1 MSKGQLTRQTILEH
15 AAGLA
20 SRIGLEGLSIG
31 KLAEALN
38 LSKSGLFAHFR
49 SKEALQIQVM
59 EHAAERF
66 VETVIK
72 PALKAPRGI
81 PRLRAIFDRWRK
93 WPEANSM
100 AGGCLFVA
108 AATELDDRPGP
119 ARDYL
124 VQQQK
129 DWQETLATI
138 AKTAISEGHFSDD
151 VEPEQ
156 FAFEFYGIMLAYH
169 FSSRLGID
177 PEADLKADR
186 AFKALIAKSQ
196 IH

>member
-1 MSKGQLTRQTILEH
+1 MSKGQATRQSILEH
-15 AAGLA
+15 ATSLA
-20 SRIGLEGLSIG
+20 SRIGLEALSIG

-81 PRLRAIFDRWRK
+81 PRIQAIFERWRK

-100 AGGCLFVA
+100 DGGCLFVA

-138 AKTAISEGHFSDD
+138 ARTAISEGHFSDD
-151 VEPEQ
+151 VDPEQ
-156 FAFEFYGIMLAYH
+156 FAFELYGIMLAYH

-177 PEADLKADR
+177 PAADQKAER
-186 AFKALIAKSQ
+186 AFKALLAKSQ

>member
-1 MSKGQLTRQTILEH
+1 MSKGQATRQSILEH
-15 AAGLA
+15 ATCLA
-20 SRIGLEGLSIG
+20 SRIGLEALSIG
-31 KLAEALN
+31 KLAEALH

-59 EHAAERF
+59 EHASERF

-81 PRLRAIFDRWRK
+81 PRLQAIFERWKK
-93 WPEANSM
+93 WPEACSLS
-100 AGGCLFVA
+100 GGCLFVA
-108 AATELDDRPGP
+108 AATELDDQPGP

-129 DWQETLATI
+129 DWQESLATI

-151 VEPEQ
+151 VDPEQ
-156 FAFEFYGIMLAYH
+156 FAFEFYGIMLVYH
-169 FSSRLGID
+169 FTMRLGID
-177 PEADLKADR
+177 PEANLKADR
-186 AFKALIAKSQ
+186 AFKALITKSQ

>member
-1 MSKGQLTRQTILEH
+1 MSKGQETRQSILKH
-15 AAGLA
+15 ALGLA
-20 SRIGLEGLSIG
+20 SRIGLEALSIG

-59 EHAAERF
+59 EHAADRF

-81 PRLRAIFDRWRK
+81 PRLQAIFDRWRK
-93 WPEANSM
+93 WPALNSM
-100 AGGCLFVA
+100 GGGCVFVA

-138 AKTAISEGHFSDD
+138 ANTAIAEGHFGDFVD
-151 VEPEQ
+151 PKQ
-156 FAFEFYGIMLAYH
+156 FAFELYGIMLAFH
-169 FSSRLGID
+169 FTMRLGID
-177 PEADLKADR
+177 PEAEAKADQ
-186 AFKALIAKSQ
+186 AFRALIAKSQ

>member
-1 MSKGQLTRQTILEH
+1 MSKGQATRQSILEH

-20 SRIGLEGLSIG
+20 SRIGLEALSIG

-81 PRLRAIFDRWRK
+81 PRLQAIFDRWRK
-93 WPEANSM
+93 WPQANSM
-100 AGGCLFVA
+100 GGGCLFVA

-138 AKTAISEGHFSDD
+138 AKTAIAEGHFGDFVD
-151 VEPEQ
+151 PEQ
-156 FAFEFYGIMLAYH
+156 FAFELYGIMLAYH
-169 FSSRLGID
+169 FTIRLGID
-177 PEADLKADR
+177 PDAEAKADQ

-196 IH
+196 VH